1 MPSLAIRTFSYDDQ
15 RNELTVVFASG
26 RAYIYSLV
34 TPAVAAAFA
43 AAPSKGAFH
52 NANLR
57 DRYPF
62 RKADTDTETPHDD
75 TPGASLRDALEASRD
90 ED

>member
-15 RNELTVVFASG
+15 RNELTVAFASG
-26 RAYIYSLV
+26 RAYVYALV
-34 TPAVAAAFA
+34 PPAVAAAFA
-43 AAPSKGAFH
+43 AAPTQGALH
-52 NANLR
+52 NAHRR

-62 RKADTDTETPHDD
+62 RKAEADEVGETADRS
-75 TPGASLRDALEASRD
+75 SLRDALEASRD